1 MHPKTDNDPLIL
13 RPQARALLGGI
24 SRSTMRGWEANGR
37 LPPPVRLSA
46 RVIGWRRSTIEG
58 LLEKGAAR

>member
-1 MHPKTDNDPLIL
+1 MHPKTENDPLIL

-24 SRSTMRGWEANGR
+24 SRSTMRIWEATGR
-37 LPPPVRLSA
+37 LPPPVRLSG